1 MRNICE
7 NIMKHGDVMCLMFFF
22 FFRKSMTNEV
32 RHFRNTSSN
41 GFFQHPGS
49 LDESFLVLN
58 PDIPKIQYEEPLTE
72 R

>member
-1 MRNICE
+1 
-7 NIMKHGDVMCLMFFF
+7 MKTPLNMV
-22 FFRKSMTNEV
+22 NEV

-58 PDIPKIQYEEPLTE
+58 PDIPKIQHEEPLTE